1 MAFALSSGVRVIDVK
16 SLTVANDQSLRFKRR
31 PMAIAAELRP
41 DWKIGAL
48 LLILHLSSRGGK
60 SSLRRLHILN
70 WALRSAKNRAE
81 FEQVREHHQPLF
93 SFQFRF
99 EPALGRAINLAVGE
113 KYVDWVG
120 GDRLQIAP
128 KGKRWVK
135 DILKDESVMQ
145 EEREFLN
152 RIGKDITEA
161 IATEMITVRIF

>member
-1 MAFALSSGVRVIDVK
+1 MDEEKGLTIAEDRAF
-16 SLTVANDQSLRFKRR
+16 RFTRR

-81 FEQVREHHQPLF
+81 FEQVREHQQPLF
-93 SFQFRF
+93 SFEFRF

-113 KYVDWVG
+113 K
-120 GDRLQIAP
+120 L
-128 KGKRWVK
+128 
-135 DILKDESVMQ
+135 
-145 EEREFLN
+145 
-152 RIGKDITEA
+152 
-161 IATEMITVRIF
+161 

>member
-1 MAFALSSGVRVIDVK
+1 MDEK

-70 WALRSAKNRAE
+70 WGLRSAKNRAE
-81 FEQVREHHQPLF
+81 FEQVREHQQPLF

-113 KYVDWVG
+113 KYVAWVG
-120 GDRLQIAP
+120 GNRLQITP
-128 KGKRWVK
+128 RGQRWVK
-135 DILKDESVMQ
+135 EILKDESVMQ
-145 EEREFLN
+145 EERGFLE
-152 RIGKDITEA
+152 RIGKDITEG
-161 IATEMITVRIF
+161 IATEMITVKIF

>member
-1 MAFALSSGVRVIDVK
+1 MEEEK
-16 SLTVANDQSLRFKRR
+16 SLTVGTTHSFHFRRR

-70 WALRSAKNRAE
+70 WALRSVKNRAE
-81 FEQVREHHQPLF
+81 FEQVREHQQALF

-113 KYVDWVG
+113 KLVEWVG
-120 GDRLQIAP
+120 GNRLQITV
-128 KGKRWVK
+128 KGKRWVT

-145 EEREFLN
+145 EERDFLS
-152 RIGKDITEA
+152 RIGKSITEPL
-161 IATEMITVRIF
+161 ATEMITVRVV

>member
-1 MAFALSSGVRVIDVK
+1 
-16 SLTVANDQSLRFKRR
+16 
-31 PMAIAAELRP
+31 MAIAAELRP

-81 FEQVREHHQPLF
+81 FEQVREHQQPLF
-93 SFQFRF
+93 NFQFRF

-113 KYVDWVG
+113 KYVAWVG
-120 GDRLQIAP
+120 GNRLQITP
-128 KGKRWVK
+128 RGQRWVK

-145 EEREFLN
+145 EEREFLK
-152 RIGKDITEA
+152 RIGKDITEG
-161 IATEMITVRIF
+161 IATEMITVKIF

>member
-1 MAFALSSGVRVIDVK
+1 MDEEKGLTIAKDRAF
-16 SLTVANDQSLRFKRR
+16 RFKRR

-70 WALRSAKNRAE
+70 WALRSPKNRTE
-81 FEQVREHHQPLF
+81 FEQVREHQQPLF

-113 KYVDWVG
+113 KLVEWVG
-120 GDRLQIAP
+120 GDRLQITAR
-128 KGKRWVK
+128 GKRWIA
-135 DILKDESVMQ
+135 DITKDESVMYQ
-145 EEREFLN
+145 EREFLK
-152 RIGKDITEA
+152 RIGKDVTEA
-161 IATEMITVRIF
+161 FA

>member
-1 MAFALSSGVRVIDVK
+1 MDEKG
-16 SLTVANDQSLRFKRR
+16 LTVTRGQALQFRRR

-41 DWKIGAL
+41 DWKIGAF

-93 SFQFRF
+93 NFQFRF
-99 EPALGRAINLAVGE
+99 EPALGRAINLGVGE
-113 KYVDWVG
+113 KYVEWVG
-120 GDRLQIAP
+120 GDRLQITP
-128 KGKRWVK
+128 KGQRWVK

-145 EEREFLN
+145 EERVFLK
-152 RIGKDITEA
+152 RIGKDITEG
-161 IATEMITVRIF
+161 IATEMITVKNF

>member
-1 MAFALSSGVRVIDVK
+1 MDEEK
-16 SLTVANDQSLRFKRR
+16 SLTIAKDRAFRFTRR

-48 LLILHLSSRGGK
+48 LLILHLSSRAGK

-81 FEQVREHHQPLF
+81 FEQVRDHRQPLF

-113 KYVDWVG
+113 NYVDWVG
-120 GDRLQIAP
+120 GDRLQITA
-128 KGKRWVK
+128 KGKRWMAE
-135 DILKDESVMQ
+135 ILKDETVMQ
-145 EEREFLN
+145 EERDFLT
-152 RIGKDITEA
+152 RIGKDITET
-161 IATEMITVRIF
+161 IATEMITVRAI

>member
-1 MAFALSSGVRVIDVK
+1 MEEAFPF
-16 SLTVANDQSLRFKRR
+16 RFRRR

-70 WALRSAKNRAE
+70 WALRSPKHRAD
-81 FEQVREHHQPLF
+81 FEQVRERRQPLF

-113 KYVDWVG
+113 KLVEWVG
-120 GDRLQIAP
+120 GNRLRITVQ
-128 KGKRWVK
+128 GKRWVTA
-135 DILKDESVMQ
+135 IMQDESVMLQ
-145 EEREFLN
+145 ERNFLD
-152 RIGKDITEA
+152 RIGKSITEPL
-161 IATEMITVRIF
+161 ATQMVTVRNV